1 MLPRVQVQERPTTAE
16 RCALCRDRLNA
27 GGEAMRCRTCHTGFH
42 RACSRELGGCPT
54 LGCAD
59 AGDAQE
65 ERTWLEAF
73 EPRPGT
79 YRLEPEVAEGST
91 VAGAL
96 AELRAK
102 FSFLWF
108 LGVGGLAFIL
118 LAWQLHDVW
127 GLPHAWEGAAALAL
141 AIGVDAG
148 FHRSQ
153 TFAWLFGA
161 ARQRRPGRRP
171 TWPL

>member
-1 MLPRVQVQERPTTAE
+1 
-16 RCALCRDRLNA
+16 
-27 GGEAMRCRTCHTGFH
+27 MRCRSCHTGFH

-73 EPRPGT
+73 DPGPARVVDDVPT
-79 YRLEPEVAEGST
+79 PV
-91 VAGAL
+91 GAL
-96 AELRAK
+96 AELRAR
-102 FSFLWF
+102 FSVAWF
-108 LGVGGLAFIL
+108 LFVGGIAFVL

-127 GLPHAWEGAAALAL
+127 GLPHALPGATALAL
-141 AIGVDAG
+141 AIGVHAG
-148 FHRSQ
+148 IHRWR
-153 TFAWLFGA
+153 TFRWLFGA

-171 TWPL
+171 MWPL